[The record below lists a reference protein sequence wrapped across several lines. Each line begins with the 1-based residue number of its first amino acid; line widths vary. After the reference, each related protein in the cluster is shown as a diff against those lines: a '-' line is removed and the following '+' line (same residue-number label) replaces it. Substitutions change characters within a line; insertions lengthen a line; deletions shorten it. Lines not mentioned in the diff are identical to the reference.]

1 LPDKMKTSILRVEIR
16 YEQDVVLC
24 RQRARQIAGLL
35 GFRPQGQ
42 VHIATAVS
50 EIARNAFRYAG
61 GGQMEFFVESEPTA
75 RMCMVLTD
83 QGPGIPNLQTIFDGK
98 YASKTGM
105 GLGIVGAKRLMDQFL
120 IETTSKG
127 TKVVLEKAIAREKK
141 LNPSFLAELT
151 KELSRQTSED
161 PFAEVQQQN
170 QELLAAFSELE
181 QRQNE
186 LTRVNLELEQAKR
199 ELTLHNEHL
208 ESRVSERTAELKAS
222 LNQMERFCY
231 SIAHD
236 LKAPL
241 RAINGWT
248 IMLREDYEPAFDEA
262 GKNCTARIVE
272 AATRMDL
279 LIADLLEYGQLTH
292 MEVESSSINL
302 TQEIE
307 KVLQGLRE
315 EITSLKA
322 TVEVQKDLPNIFA
335 NPVLL
340 RQALS
345 NLIENGL
352 KFVKKGV
359 LPNLMIWAEGRSKQT
374 KAGNL
379 VPTTRIWIKDNG
391 IGIAAVSEERI
402 FKVFQRLHGEHS
414 AYPGTGI
421 GLALVQKAI
430 ERMNGTVG
438 VESDDGKGSRFW
450 IELPN
455 AA

>member
-1 LPDKMKTSILRVEIR
+1 
-16 YEQDVVLC
+16 
-24 RQRARQIAGLL
+24 
-35 GFRPQGQ
+35 
-42 VHIATAVS
+42 
-50 EIARNAFRYAG
+50 
-61 GGQMEFFVESEPTA
+61 
-75 RMCMVLTD
+75 
-83 QGPGIPNLQTIFDGK
+83 
-98 YASKTGM
+98 
-105 GLGIVGAKRLMDQFL
+105 
-120 IETTSKG
+120 
-127 TKVVLEKAIAREKK
+127 VLEKAIREPKVELTPAFFAK
-141 LNPSFLAELT
+141 LT
-151 KELSRQTSED
+151 KELSRQTSQD

-170 QELLAAFSELE
+170 QELLAAFGELE
-181 QRQNE
+181 RRQNE
-186 LTRVNLELEQAKR
+186 LALMNLELEEAKR
-199 ELTLHNEHL
+199 QLTLHNEQL

-248 IMLREDYEPAFDEA
+248 LMLREDYEPAFDEA

-272 AATRMDL
+272 AASRMDI

-292 MEVESSSINL
+292 MEVESSSLNL
-302 TQEIE
+302 RQEID
-307 KVLQGLRE
+307 KVIEGLRE
-315 EITSLKA
+315 EIASKNA
-322 TVEVQKDLPNIFA
+322 TIEVQGDLPRVVA
-335 NPVLL
+335 NSTLL

-352 KFVKKGV
+352 KFVKGGV
-359 LPNLMIWAEGRSKQT
+359 LPSLKIWAEKRSMQA

-379 VPTTRIWIKDNG
+379 VPTTRLWIKDNG

-450 IELPN
+450 IELPSCPHSI
-455 AA
+455 AARISSSESVAKVVA